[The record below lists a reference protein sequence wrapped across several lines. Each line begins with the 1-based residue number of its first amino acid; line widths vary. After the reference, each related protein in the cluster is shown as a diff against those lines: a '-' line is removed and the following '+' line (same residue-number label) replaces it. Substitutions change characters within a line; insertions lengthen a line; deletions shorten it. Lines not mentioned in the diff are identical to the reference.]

1 MLIRSRK
8 TPPRF
13 AAEAVL
19 LIAGVHPKVS
29 QERLGHHSVAFTLD
43 RYAHTIARLHGD
55 AAAKIDGIF
64 GSKLGSK

>member
-13 AAEAVL
+13 AAEAGL

-43 RYAHTIARLHGD
+43 RYAHNRPAARRRRGEDRRH
-55 AAAKIDGIF
+55 F
-64 GSKLGSK
+64 R